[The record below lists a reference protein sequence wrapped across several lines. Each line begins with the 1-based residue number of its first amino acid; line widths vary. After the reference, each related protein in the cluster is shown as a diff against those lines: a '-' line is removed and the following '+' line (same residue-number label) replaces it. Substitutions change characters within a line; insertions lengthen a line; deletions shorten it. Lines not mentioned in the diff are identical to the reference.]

1 MSSHLNEHGITH
13 LRHVDLAVTDYE
25 TQRAFYR
32 DTWGLTE
39 QGTDSGLSYFAAE
52 GSPEQYVV
60 RLRQSDEKR
69 LDLIAFG
76 AQDRAAV
83 DALAAQLG
91 SNGVQLVGEPG
102 ELQTAGGG
110 YGFRFFDIDG
120 RTIEIS
126 ADVETRQHRAIEE
139 GEAIPVRI
147 SHAVMNSNDPN
158 KTMAFYSDVLGF
170 KLSDTLWSE
179 HMGEMMHFM
188 RCNDWHHSLAIAKGP
203 HTSVHHVSFE
213 MRGLDE
219 YMRGTGRVMRAG
231 IKKIWGPGPPQ
242 RRQQHVLLLPRPE
255 RQHHGVH
262 DRAREDRGRRVAPL
276 GLRHRRPDDPGR
288 LGHRGP
294 DVGDHRPRLVQR
306 PRQGR
311 LRRPACL
318 GGRAASASDGGR
330 AASAS
335 ERRRDPSS
343 RPRNE
348 RLELK
353 WDE

>member
-1 MSSHLNEHGITH
+1 M
-13 LRHVDLAVTDYE
+13 
-25 TQRAFYR
+25 
-32 DTWGLTE
+32 
-39 QGTDSGLSYFAAE
+39 
-52 GSPEQYVV
+52 

-83 DALAAQLG
+83 DTLAATSVG
-91 SNGVQLVGEPG
+91 GVQLVGEPG

-110 YGFRFFDIDG
+110 YGFRFFDVDG

-147 SHAVMNSNDPN
+147 SHAVMNSGDPN

-188 RCNDWHHSLAIAKGP
+188 RCNDWHHSLALAKGP

-219 YMRGTGRVMRAG
+219 YMRAPAGSCARAS
-231 IKKIWGPGPPQ
+231 
-242 RRQQHVLLLPRPE
+242 RRS
-255 RQHHGVH
+255 G
-262 DRAREDRGRRVAPL
+262 DRAVTT
-276 GLRHRRPDDPGR
+276 
-288 LGHRGP
+288 
-294 DVGDHRPRLVQR
+294 
-306 PRQGR
+306 
-311 LRRPACL
+311 PATTRSPTSST
-318 GGRAASASDGGR
+318 RAATRWSTR
-330 AASAS
+330 
-335 ERRRDPSS
+335 PSS
-343 RPRNE
+343 RRS
-348 RLELK
+348 RSTSGIRRSTTSRTR
-353 WDE
+353 